1 MEEYTNAVLL
11 GILVGIIS
19 RFIMLRTDYR
29 SYPTYPHG
37 QVIHVALGVIAAG
50 LGSVAVPAFI
60 EHDYTAVTFLGLAAS
75 QFRDVR
81 NMERNTLQQL
91 DQMELVPRGLAYIE
105 GIAMVFEGRNYLV
118 MLSSI
123 LTTASTIFLGWQ
135 LGALIGLGTLLI
147 DKVLMSGKRI
157 SDIATVDQLNV
168 RMENE
173 NLYVGD
179 IYIMNI
185 GLEDTRNKIRKNG
198 IGFILTPKNAN
209 GVVTLGNFGQRQA
222 ILHDVSTV
230 LGVYRDSGEP
240 SLVPLI
246 KRNMDTGQLGIFLIP
261 QIKDAEKVRATI
273 MRVPVLESVYRK
285 PLEAKVNTQERRG

>member
-1 MEEYTNAVLL
+1 MEEYTAAVVM
-11 GILVGIIS
+11 GIIVGIFS
-19 RFIMLRTDYR
+19 RLLMLRTDYR

-37 QVIHVALGVIAAG
+37 HVIHIALGVIAAG

-60 EHDYTAVTFLGLAAS
+60 EEDFTAVTFLGLAAS

-91 DQMELVPRGLAYIE
+91 DQMELVPRGTAYIE

-123 LTTASTIFLGWQ
+123 ITTAVSVFFGWKW
-135 LGALIGLGTLLI
+135 GIVIGLATLLI
-147 DKVLMSGKRI
+147 DKIFMSGKNI
-157 SDIATVDQLNV
+157 TDIAEVTQGNV
-168 RMENE
+168 RMEGQ
-173 NLYVGD
+173 NLYVDD

-185 GLEDTRNKIRKNG
+185 GLEDTREKIKQHG
-198 IGFILTPKNAN
+198 IGMILTPKNAN

-246 KRNMDTGQLGIFLIP
+246 KRSLDDGRLGIFLLP
-261 QIKDAEKVRATI
+261 QIKDPGKIKGTI
-273 MRVPVLESVYRK
+273 LRVPVLESVYRK
-285 PLEAKVNTQERRG
+285 PLEAKVNE

>member
-1 MEEYTNAVLL
+1 MEKYTTAVIM
-11 GILVGIIS
+11 GVLVGILS
-19 RFIMLRTDYR
+19 RVLMLRTDYR
-29 SYPTYPHG
+29 AYPTYPHG
-37 QVIHVALGVIAAG
+37 QVIHMALGIIAAG
-50 LGSVAVPAFI
+50 LGSVAVPAFM

-91 DQMELVPRGLAYIE
+91 DQTEIVPRGQAYIE

-123 LTTASTIFLGWQ
+123 ITTATTIFFGWKWGVVLG
-135 LGALIGLGTLLI
+135 LAALFI
-147 DKVLMSGKRI
+147 DRILMSGKNI
-157 SDIATVDQLNV
+157 SDIATVEVGKV
-168 RMENE
+168 RMEDE
-173 NLYVGD
+173 NLYVDD

-185 GLEDTRNKIRKNG
+185 GLEDTREKIKQHG
-198 IGFILTPKNAN
+198 VGMILTPKNEN
-209 GVVTLGNFGQRQA
+209 GIVTLANFGQRQA

-246 KRNMDTGQLGIFLIP
+246 KRDMDNGRLGVFLLP
-261 QIKDAEKVRATI
+261 QILDVEKVKGTI
-273 MRVPVLESVYRK
+273 LRVPVLESVYRK
-285 PLEAKVNTQERRG
+285 PLEAKVNQ